1 MISIAN
7 ISFSYGQKRILE
19 DITFSAGSGE
29 IVGILGNNGAG
40 KSTLITCINRI
51 REPSSGE
58 VLINDQAISGMKGR
72 DIARLIAYVPQRSEA
87 EALSVFDCILLGRKP
102 YIRWNIAEKDI
113 DACRAVIHKL
123 GLEHLQLRNMDEL
136 SGGEQQKVMIARA
149 LVQEPSV
156 LLLDEPTSSL
166 DPRNQIE
173 TMSLIRK
180 AAKEDGITVLIV
192 LHDLNLALRFCDR
205 LFFMKDG
212 RGIRYCR
219 TDEVDG
225 GAIRASYGVDAD
237 IATINGERFVM
248 IRQEDIYGHE

>member
-1 MISIAN
+1 MISVEN

-58 VLINDQAISGMKGR
+58 VLINGQALSGMKGR
-72 DIARLIAYVPQRSEA
+72 DIARLIAYVSQRSEA

-212 RGIRYCR
+212 TGFRCCSS
-219 TDEVDG
+219 DEVD
-225 GAIRASYGVDAD
+225 S
-237 IATINGERFVM
+237 ATISGAYGIDSEIVTVGGRRFVLM
-248 IRQEDIYGHE
+248 D

>member
-1 MISIAN
+1 MISVEN

-58 VLINDQAISGMKGR
+58 VLINGQALSGMKGR
-72 DIARLIAYVPQRSEA
+72 DIARLIAYVSQRSEA

-219 TDEVDG
+219 ADEVDG
-225 GAIRASYGVDAD
+225 GAIRESYGVDAD

>member
-1 MISIAN
+1 MISVEN

-19 DITFSAGSGE
+19 DITLSAGSGE

-58 VLINDQAISGMKGR
+58 VLINGQAISGMKGR

-102 YIRWNIAEKDI
+102 YIRWNIAEEDI
-113 DACRAVIHKL
+113 NICERVMHKL

-149 LVQEPSV
+149 LVQKPAV

-212 RGIRYCR
+212 RSLRYCR
-219 TDEVDG
+219 ADEVDSG
-225 GAIRASYGVDAD
+225 TIRASYGVDAD

>member
-1 MISIAN
+1 MFRNGIARRWLLN
-7 ISFSYGQKRILE
+7 SLGVQIGELGHDGVVAHPHRPKAVQLLVGALAVSKVLHHIGHLDLE
-19 DITFSAGSGE
+19 LALHGVVWQHPGE
-29 IVGILGNNGAG
+29 KELLIVG
-40 KSTLITCINRI
+40 
-51 REPSSGE
+51 
-58 VLINDQAISGMKGR
+58 M
-72 DIARLIAYVPQRSEA
+72 
-87 EALSVFDCILLGRKP
+87 
-102 YIRWNIAEKDI
+102 
-113 DACRAVIHKL
+113 
-123 GLEHLQLRNMDEL
+123 
-136 SGGEQQKVMIARA
+136 GGEQQKVMIARA
-149 LVQEPSV
+149 LVQEPAV

-205 LFFMKDG
+205 FFFMKDG

-219 TDEVDG
+219 ADEVDG
-225 GAIRASYGVDAD
+225 GTIRASYGVDAD